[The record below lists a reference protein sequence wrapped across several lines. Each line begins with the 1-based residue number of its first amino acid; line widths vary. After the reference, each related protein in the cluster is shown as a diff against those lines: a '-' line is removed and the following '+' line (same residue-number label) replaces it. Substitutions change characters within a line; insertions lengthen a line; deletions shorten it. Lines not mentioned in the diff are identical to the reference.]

1 MRTATLL
8 SSIGLIWAVSLLGF
22 AIEWIPY
29 QLALIP
35 RRLDSLIGIFGMPLV
50 HDSMSH
56 LLANT
61 LPMLVLGGM
70 LVSRGVRYYLLV
82 TLAIVALGG
91 AALWLF
97 GRNAAH
103 IGASGL
109 VFGLFGFLVARG
121 IFERHWRSIAVTVL
135 VVFFYGG
142 MLWGV
147 LPQGG
152 RISWEAHLF
161 GLIAGVVAAHGGSTR
176 ESNLGGPDE

>member
-1 MRTATLL
+1 MRTAALL

-22 AIEWIPY
+22 AFKSIPY

-35 RRLDSLIGIFGMPLV
+35 RRFDSLIGIFGMPLV
-50 HDSMSH
+50 HGSMSH

-61 LPMLVLGGM
+61 LPMLVLGSM

-91 AALWLF
+91 AVLWLF
-97 GRNAAH
+97 GRDAAH

-121 IFERHWRSIAVTVL
+121 IFERHWRSIAVTAL
-135 VVFFYGG
+135 VVFCYGS
-142 MLWGV
+142 MIWGI
-147 LPQGG
+147 LPRDGQ
-152 RISWEAHLF
+152 ISWEAHLF
-161 GLIAGVVAAHGGSTR
+161 GLIAGVVAARGGSAR
-176 ESNLGGPDE
+176 WSSLGGPDE